1 MGRHGKECRGVP
13 VHVVQRKM
21 GPSDRQLRG
30 SGDAAEGGNHGRRCE
45 QGRLKGG
52 KGVGRGGSQLLGQ
65 LS

>member
-1 MGRHGKECRGVP
+1 MGCHGKECRGVP

-30 SGDAAEGGNHGRRCE
+30 SGDAAEGGDHGRRCE

-52 KGVGRGGSQLLGQ
+52 
-65 LS
+65 